1 MSTADVEKA
10 AAGGKPPNTMAN
22 APVSATNKAD
32 PSNPNLAATTPPAAD
47 ADATATAPAGQG
59 AFANVAQ
66 QLSKPAKD
74 PAVKAAAD
82 AALAKPG
89 FQRTASDK
97 LAIKAAA
104 ETKSLVHRGKSLNE
118 VFAQRLE
125 IHKRRMFE
133 SALTNGTASVFV
145 K

>member
-1 MSTADVEKA
+1 
-10 AAGGKPPNTMAN
+10 
-22 APVSATNKAD
+22 
-32 PSNPNLAATTPPAAD
+32 
-47 ADATATAPAGQG
+47 
-59 AFANVAQ
+59 VAQ

-82 AALAKPG
+82 KALAKPG
-89 FQRTASDK
+89 FARDASDL